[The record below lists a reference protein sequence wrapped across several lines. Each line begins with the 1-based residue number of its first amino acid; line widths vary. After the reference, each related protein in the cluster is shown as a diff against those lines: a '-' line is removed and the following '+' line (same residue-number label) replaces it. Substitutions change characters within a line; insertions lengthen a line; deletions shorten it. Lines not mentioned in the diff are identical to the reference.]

1 MFQLLKSG
9 SQCTFRAS
17 ASLSWA
23 WVTGLAQLSPSI
35 FIRFLRDVVWSFE
48 MEVSHATK
56 GQKMRHNKARDHVP
70 NVFGLIGVHALK
82 GNPHTL
88 TMSLVTTTM
97 NDKSTTMKM
106 TKATPT
112 ATKKETPNT
121 LRQASIKGRAA
132 TVTTIDGRIYLDT
145 QQFGRCLCVGGNLRS
160 QKTARPTVA
169 LDKSPDPGP
178 QYAI

>member
-1 MFQLLKSG
+1 
-9 SQCTFRAS
+9 
-17 ASLSWA
+17 
-23 WVTGLAQLSPSI
+23 
-35 FIRFLRDVVWSFE
+35 
-48 MEVSHATK
+48 
-56 GQKMRHNKARDHVP
+56 
-70 NVFGLIGVHALK
+70 
-82 GNPHTL
+82 
-88 TMSLVTTTM
+88 
-97 NDKSTTMKM
+97 MKM

-112 ATKKETPNT
+112 ATKTETPKHSD

-145 QQFGRCLCVGGNLRS
+145 QQFGRCLCVGGDLLS

>member
-1 MFQLLKSG
+1 MYFPCFSKSFLG
-9 SQCTFRAS
+9 VGYGFRS
-17 ASLSWA
+17 AK
-23 WVTGLAQLSPSI
+23 QLSPTI
-35 FIRFLRDVVWSFE
+35 FIGFLRDVVWSFE

-56 GQKMRHNKARDHVP
+56 GQKMCHNKARDHVP

-97 NDKSTTMKM
+97 NDQSTTMKM

-112 ATKKETPNT
+112 AKKERDSKHSD
-121 LRQASIKGRAA
+121 LRQASIKGRAT

-145 QQFGRCLCVGGNLRS
+145 QQFGRCLCVGGNLLS